1 METTTIT
8 QREPPASIEEGI
20 FKSDTEYL
28 EGYFQVCE
36 LLQAKRT
43 VLKKFEREL
52 NSVVLEN
59 KINDLNRQ
67 IKEKDGLFW
76 VKVERSLAEGNK
88 FAIEEI
94 GSGYGLNAFEKK
106 ILLFLLHM
114 FFKLS
119 KNVCS
124 RYELLKIFD
133 VENSVTWRMRNL
145 VYLTKDSRL
154 LKNDIL
160 FRTYKNISKLKAMDL
175 SLTPI
180 ALDILSKRLNGEKV
194 ELKAEAEDDMSSC
207 KEVGY
212 VKDPE
217 YTMDDVVIKI
227 DVKEKLQ
234 LFMESFKGD
243 ELTSM
248 GVYQKIKKGKGLI
261 FMFYGPPG
269 TGKTMLAEAIA
280 SFLDKKMLIVEYPK
294 ITSCWLGETDKN
306 IQKVFKSARD
316 DRLLLLMDEADTLLY
331 SRSYATQGHNIRFV
345 NIILQELERFEGI
358 VVLTTNMDAI
368 LDTALE
374 RRVSLKIK
382 FELPDENMR
391 AEIWKTHM
399 PTGVEISQDVDFVSL
414 ARRYD
419 FAGGYIKNA
428 VLNAMRR
435 IAIKKQKLITM
446 DDLVFGANMEREG
459 LFDRQKRQ
467 VILGFAKQ

>member
-180 ALDILSKRLNGEKV
+180 ALDILSKRLN
-194 ELKAEAEDDMSSC
+194 
-207 KEVGY
+207 
-212 VKDPE
+212 
-217 YTMDDVVIKI
+217 
-227 DVKEKLQ
+227 
-234 LFMESFKGD
+234 
-243 ELTSM
+243 
-248 GVYQKIKKGKGLI
+248 
-261 FMFYGPPG
+261 
-269 TGKTMLAEAIA
+269 
-280 SFLDKKMLIVEYPK
+280 
-294 ITSCWLGETDKN
+294 
-306 IQKVFKSARD
+306 
-316 DRLLLLMDEADTLLY
+316 
-331 SRSYATQGHNIRFV
+331 
-345 NIILQELERFEGI
+345 
-358 VVLTTNMDAI
+358 
-368 LDTALE
+368 
-374 RRVSLKIK
+374 
-382 FELPDENMR
+382 
-391 AEIWKTHM
+391 
-399 PTGVEISQDVDFVSL
+399 
-414 ARRYD
+414 
-419 FAGGYIKNA
+419 
-428 VLNAMRR
+428 
-435 IAIKKQKLITM
+435 
-446 DDLVFGANMEREG
+446 
-459 LFDRQKRQ
+459 
-467 VILGFAKQ
+467 